1 MSSTLTEIEYDELL
15 DYIELEDIENLQIL
29 FAKYNLNVYDP
40 LFDAPRYNDTG
51 DELITYLDYAIAHNL
66 SGVIDFCIEND
77 YIKPTDKFLARC
89 IALHCVDTYQYY
101 IDAGNIPQGQ
111 SLREATKL
119 CYSELVDNILTCNS
133 DVAPIL
139 LDELDDDV
147 IEYLFSFDIDEETVE
162 TIRVLFNH
170 HIQPQVFSKYLKYLH
185 NPDGNYFNIAEDDQD
200 LVIELIDLLE
210 SNGVE
215 SN

>member
-1 MSSTLTEIEYDELL
+1 V
-15 DYIELEDIENLQIL
+15 
-29 FAKYNLNVYDP
+29 FDP

-51 DELITYLDYAIAHNL
+51 DELLTYLDYAIAYNL
-66 SGVIDFCIEND
+66 TGVIDFCIEQKYLQPD
-77 YIKPTDKFLARC
+77 DKFLARC
-89 IALHCVDTYQYY
+89 ISLHCIQSYQYY
-101 IDAGNIPQGQ
+101 IDKECIPGVEC
-111 SLREATKL
+111 LREATKL
-119 CYSELVDNILTCNS
+119 CYSELVDNILSCNI

-139 LDELDDDV
+139 LEELDDDI

-170 HIQPQVFSKYLKYLH
+170 NIRSEVFSKYLKYLY
-185 NPDGNYFNIAEDDQD
+185 NPDGNYFNIEEDDQD

-215 SN
+215 